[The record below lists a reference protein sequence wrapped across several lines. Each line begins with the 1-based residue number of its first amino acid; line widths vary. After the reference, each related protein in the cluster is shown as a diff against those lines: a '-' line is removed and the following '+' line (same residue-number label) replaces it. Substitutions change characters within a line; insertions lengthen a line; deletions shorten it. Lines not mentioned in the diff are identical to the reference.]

1 MSVKL
6 ARPQRFL
13 RTRQTTVV
21 SHLHADH
28 YGGLP
33 SLILDGQFNRRVS
46 PLTIAGPI
54 GTADRLTA
62 ALEVM
67 FPGSSTVQRRF
78 EVNVIEL
85 QPGENEAHIQDAIL
99 TPLR

>member
-1 MSVKL
+1 
-6 ARPQRFL
+6 
-13 RTRQTTVV
+13 
-21 SHLHADH
+21 
-28 YGGLP
+28 
-33 SLILDGQFNRRVS
+33 
-46 PLTIAGPI
+46 
-54 GTADRLTA
+54 
-62 ALEVM
+62 M